1 MSIINVQT
9 KEIVTTQV
17 ITQVEILEGNIQLNQ
32 SARFPVRLSDS
43 NGNLVSME
51 FVIIE
56 GDDYDNWESDDSYIA
71 SLILTRLGIEPIVEA

>member
-9 KEIVTTQV
+9 KEVVTTRV

>member
-9 KEIVTTQV
+9 KEVVTTRV

-32 SARFPVRLSDS
+32 SARFPVKLSDS

-51 FVIIE
+51 FVTIE
-56 GDDYDNWESDDSYIA
+56 GEDYTNWSTDDSYIT
-71 SLILTRLGIEPIVEA
+71 SLILTKLGVVGITEA

>member
-9 KEIVTTQV
+9 KEVVTTRV

-56 GDDYDNWESDDSYIA
+56 GDDYDNWTSDDSYIA

>member
-32 SARFPVRLSDS
+32 SARFPVRLLDS
-43 NGNLVSME
+43 NGNLVSVD
-51 FVIIE
+51 FVTIE
-56 GDDYDNWESDDSYIA
+56 GDDYNNWASDDNYITT
-71 SLILTRLGIEPIVEA
+71 LILTRLGITEA

>member
-32 SARFPVRLSDS
+32 SARFPVKLLDS
-43 NGNLVSME
+43 NGNLVSVD
-51 FVIIE
+51 FVTIE
-56 GDDYDNWESDDSYIA
+56 GDDYSNWAADDAYITT
-71 SLILTRLGIEPIVEA
+71 LILTRLGITAA

>member
-9 KEIVTTQV
+9 KEVVTTRV

-56 GDDYDNWESDDSYIA
+56 GDDYDNWASDDSYIA

>member
-32 SARFPVRLSDS
+32 SARFPVKLLDS
-43 NGNLVSME
+43 NGGLVSIE
-51 FVIIE
+51 FVTIE
-56 GDDYDNWESDDSYIA
+56 GDDYTNWASDDSYITT
-71 SLILTRLGIEPIVEA
+71 LILTRLGITEA

>member
-32 SARFPVRLSDS
+32 SARFPVK
-43 NGNLVSME
+43 
-51 FVIIE
+51 
-56 GDDYDNWESDDSYIA
+56 
-71 SLILTRLGIEPIVEA
+71 